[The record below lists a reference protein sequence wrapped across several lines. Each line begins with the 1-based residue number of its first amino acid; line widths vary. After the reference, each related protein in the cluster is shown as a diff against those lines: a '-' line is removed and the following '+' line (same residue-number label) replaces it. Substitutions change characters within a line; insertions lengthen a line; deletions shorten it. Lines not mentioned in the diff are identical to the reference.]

1 MLGSEVTQLPRVLE
15 TLHISLTRQQLQMDP
30 APLLR
35 LVMQQFFEG
44 HDGLVDALL
53 QFPDPIS
60 AAPEKVRRFWRG
72 EGTSEAAEAMCRCDP
87 AGPLVINVVKML
99 RTPDATDF
107 LALGRVLSGT
117 VRAGEEVDV
126 CGEA

>member
-1 MLGSEVTQLPRVLE
+1 MR
-15 TLHISLTRQQLQMDP
+15 
-30 APLLR
+30 
-35 LVMQQFFEG
+35 
-44 HDGLVDALL
+44 
-53 QFPDPIS
+53 
-60 AAPEKVRRFWRG
+60 
-72 EGTSEAAEAMCRCDP
+72 RCDS

-117 VRAGEEVDV
+117 VRAGQEVDV